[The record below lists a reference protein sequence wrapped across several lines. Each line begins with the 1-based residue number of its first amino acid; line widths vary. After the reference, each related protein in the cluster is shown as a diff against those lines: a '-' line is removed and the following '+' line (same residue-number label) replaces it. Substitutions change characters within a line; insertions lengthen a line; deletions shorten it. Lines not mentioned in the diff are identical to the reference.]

1 MPDPVP
7 ADEPGRGEQVEDRLA
22 AAHRFLWAVLDS
34 IPLRIFWKDRAG
46 RYLGCND
53 RFARDAG
60 AASARTLIGRNDAEL
75 SGLADAALYRQD
87 DREVME
93 SGQAKLAFEESHTNP
108 DGTRL
113 WLRTS
118 KVPLRNGNGDI
129 IGVLGAYDDITQW
142 KEAEDRLRERDAV
155 LDAIFSQAGDAI
167 ELADLET
174 LRLVEFN
181 DAGPRMLGYSREEYA
196 RLRVPDIVADL
207 SEADIRERGAR
218 AKVGDCFRVS
228 HRHRRKDGSFINVQL
243 ALSIILHRNRKH
255 WIAVW
260 SDISERLQVQEWL
273 RQQVAFTE
281 AVIEAEVDGL
291 AVSHAVGD
299 HSQSRFTIWNRAMAE
314 LTGYTQEEIN
324 ALGWEQAMYDSPADQ
339 ERSRQRV
346 TLLRQGIHLMGE
358 ERLITRKDGQKRAVK
373 LYSRF
378 VSLPGAARHLLL
390 VAHDITEQKR
400 DELKIAE
407 LTDNLERRVAER
419 TAQLQEA
426 QRELKML
433 NESLARQVAEKVEEL
448 RERDSLLV
456 EQARHAAMGEM
467 VGNIAHQ
474 WRQPLS
480 ILSLVIQNLHYDS
493 KEGCLT
499 ENALESYIA
508 RARHAIGQMTD
519 TIDKF
524 RDFFKPSRGPEMFS
538 PLRIVEHCQ
547 ELLAASLAAHGI
559 ELAVG
564 GAADI
569 VMRGYPGE
577 FSQIILNL
585 VGNAKDAMLERG
597 VAHGRIAIE
606 VAARQGGVA
615 VAVADNAG
623 GIAGEHMEKIFDPY
637 FTTKSKGAGIGL
649 YMAKTIIEQHMYG
662 SIRAEND
669 GAGARF
675 CIEMPTAPT
684 ATMGDQK

>member
-1 MPDPVP
+1 MKQRPESSAACQTP
-7 ADEPGRGEQVEDRLA
+7 A
-22 AAHRFLWAVLDS
+22 
-34 IPLRIFWKDRAG
+34 
-46 RYLGCND
+46 
-53 RFARDAG
+53 
-60 AASARTLIGRNDAEL
+60 
-75 SGLADAALYRQD
+75 ADAVPYRQD
-87 DREVME
+87 DRQVMAP
-93 SGQAKLAFEESHTNP
+93 GAPQPAFEESHTNP
-108 DGTRL
+108 EGTRL
-113 WLRTS
+113 WLRAAQE
-118 KVPLRNGNGDI
+118 PLRNGSDEI
-129 IGVLGAYDDITQW
+129 VGVAGAYDYSTRWQ
-142 KEAEDRLRERDAV
+142 EAEDRLRERDAV

-174 LRLVEFN
+174 LQLVEFN
-181 DAGPRMLGYSREEYA
+181 DAGPRMLGYDRAEYA

-207 SEADIRERGAR
+207 SEADIRSHGEQ
-218 AKVGDCFRVS
+218 AKVGDRFQLS
-228 HRHRRKDGSFINVQL
+228 LRHRRKDGALINVQL
-243 ALSIILHRNRKH
+243 ALSVILHRNRKH

-291 AVSHAVGD
+291 AVSHAIDD
-299 HSQSRFTIWNRAMAE
+299 HTQHRFTIWNRAMAE
-314 LTGYTQEEIN
+314 LTGYSQEEVN
-324 ALGWEQAMYDSPADQ
+324 ALGWDQAMYDNPADR
-339 ERSRQRV
+339 ERSRQRAA
-346 TLLRQGIHLMGE
+346 LLRRGIHLMGE
-358 ERLITRKDGQKRAVK
+358 ERLITRKDGEKRAVK

-400 DELKIAE
+400 DELKIEE

-426 QRELKML
+426 QRELKAL

-508 RARHAIGQMTD
+508 RARHAIGQMTE
-519 TIDKF
+519 TIDNF
-524 RDFFKPSRGPEMFS
+524 RDFFKPSRGPELFS
-538 PLRIVEHCQ
+538 PLRIVEHCR
-547 ELLAASLAAHGI
+547 ELLAAGLAAHGI
-559 ELAVG
+559 ELVVG

-569 VMRGYPGE
+569 VMQGYPGE

-585 VGNAKDAMLERG
+585 VGNAKDALLERG

-606 VAARQGGVA
+606 VAARQGCVA

-623 GIAGEHMEKIFDPY
+623 GIAGGHMEKIFDPY
-637 FTTKSKGAGIGL
+637 FTTKSKGTGIGL
-649 YMAKTIIEQHMYG
+649 YMAKTIIEQHMNG

-675 CIEMPTAPT
+675 CIEVPAAPT
-684 ATMGDQK
+684 ATIGDQK